1 MGLLRDGNNVEAD
14 NQSIAVGGS
23 VNAPI
28 TLINNYGPTPAELI
42 VAVKM
47 ALADNTTVSYIPGP
61 KEIEWQSE
69 LEKLIDQYGEQFE
82 RGQTKVAQ
90 TLFEGL
96 LSSQKE
102 NLTPHL
108 MYRVKANIAICMHVQ
123 GQHLEA
129 AKLLHEACDLSPETP
144 KAQANKVL
152 AYLLEN
158 KPREAYEYGLARL
171 KENPENENL
180 AAYTIQAIRVDS
192 TLPDPYP
199 EWDDKL
205 KSNIAVG
212 AAYIDYLQSK
222 ADPSWRD
229 LAKSLID
236 AEPEKTKNLAAQYYL
251 DKATQLFNGVGS
263 ETDGIDKLDILK
275 KACELY
281 EAEWNELLTGDR
293 TGIPQSIANTLNL
306 LICYGMLRN
315 KAAAEKVC
323 EFILSNYADDQQAME
338 LVLQASVDFN
348 LQDIFQRAVVG
359 SAIPEP
365 VKKKYSL
372 ANNIRLENWKELSK
386 IQDYQLERYDPSIKP
401 FACIACYASQA
412 IQRNAEGKRKLE
424 RYISQNTLEKKAR
437 TLLFDIATEC
447 NFPPIIQ
454 IAYEYGLSSVT
465 SASDY
470 DEKYLFANVA
480 KLLDDWRTIINLL
493 KGQPESA
500 KGAAK
505 NLLAVAYINDY
516 PIREDAAAFF
526 DEFSLEENVDNHS
539 NLLCGLF
546 YTKRR
551 DTPKACEL
559 LRRYLDQGGT
569 DSIAVLALSDMY
581 RLENNHEALY
591 ECVKLYDLEKL
602 EGTAAQKMHVAKL
615 LVSYGKPEAGM
626 EYAYSTYE
634 ANNKIAEVALG
645 YVHLFLSSE
654 KNVRIDT
661 CESIQA
667 GVHFKL
673 KSSEGNEV
681 EKYVPDNIEDL
692 MELNPEEVDLF
703 VKLSLGLK
711 SGESFTRSKLHQDVT
726 WSVVEIKHKYLKVFH
741 HILQNFEQEFPDATG
756 FWAMKME
763 GDGIQSLLD
772 FMKKSSEKEG
782 EIIDNFV
789 DMRIPIDFISAMW
802 NKDTFKV
809 AGLIRKFKTELYTC
823 TGTSEERFSAYA
835 IIEKHSNHGA
845 VLDSYTAAVAA
856 TTGALPILK
865 KLFGTV
871 TVSSSTIAKL
881 QLLSTEL
888 AASPGPGLSI
898 DWHDEQ
904 FIKFETTEEQKQQN
918 FDDLISHIESIKSN
932 CEVVNYSFPESIENT
947 VSQILDITG
956 PAPFETYYLAKQ
968 NNSIL
973 ISEDGYS
980 RDYAK
985 ALHEIADSAWLQAC
999 MDVAVNRGDVSFD
1012 DYCKFIVSIAQHR
1025 HSHVTLTFVTAK
1037 NIFDLDSSEGL
1048 FEFRA
1053 IAKYIG
1059 MRNAEVQS
1067 HYQLVQTFLDA
1078 EWSGNTTPKLKVLR
1092 GTGILLE
1099 NFTRIPRSLGYL
1111 TIFKRIS
1118 PELSLY
1124 IDEWLEG
1131 HFLSQY
1137 I

>member
-28 TLINNYGPTPAELI
+28 TLINNHGPTTAELI
-42 VAVKM
+42 AAVKM
-47 ALADNTTVSYIPGP
+47 AMADSTTVSYIPST

-69 LEKLIDQYGEQFE
+69 LEKLIDQYAEQFE
-82 RGQTKVAQ
+82 RGQTKIAQ

-102 NLTPHL
+102 NLTPYL

-123 GQHLEA
+123 GNHLEA

-152 AYLLEN
+152 AYLLES
-158 KPREAYEYGLARL
+158 KPREAYEYGIAKL
-171 KENPENENL
+171 KENPENENI
-180 AAYTIQAIRVDS
+180 AAYTIQAIRIDS

-199 EWDDKL
+199 SWDDKL
-205 KSNIAVG
+205 KNNVVVG
-212 AAYIDYLQSK
+212 AAYVDYLQSK
-222 ADPSWRD
+222 SDPSWRN
-229 LAKSLID
+229 LAKSLVD

-251 DKATQLFNGVGS
+251 DQATQLFNGAGS

-281 EAEWNELLTGDR
+281 EAEWNELLGGDR
-293 TGIPQSIANTLNL
+293 AGTHQSIASTLNL

-315 KAAAEKVC
+315 EAGVEKVC
-323 EFILSNYADDQQAME
+323 EFILANYADDQQAME

-348 LQDIFQRAVVG
+348 LQNLFQKAVAS
-359 SAIPEP
+359 SAPPEI
-365 VKKKYSL
+365 VKKKYIL
-372 ANNIRLENWKELSK
+372 ANNISLKNWKELSK
-386 IQDYQLERYDPSIKP
+386 TQDYQLERYDPGTKP
-401 FACIACYASQA
+401 FAYIACYASQA
-412 IQRNAEGKRKLE
+412 ILRNAEGKRKLE
-424 RYISQNTLEKKAR
+424 RYISQNNLDKKAR
-437 TLLFDIATEC
+437 TLLFEIAADC

-454 IAYEYGLSSVT
+454 IAYEYGLSRVT
-465 SASDY
+465 DASDY

-493 KGQPESA
+493 KGHPESA
-500 KGAAK
+500 QGSAK
-505 NLLAVAYINDY
+505 TLLAVAYINDY
-516 PIREDAAAFF
+516 PIREDAVAFF
-526 DEFSLEENVDNHS
+526 EDFSLEESVDNHS

-551 DTPKACEL
+551 DNPKACDL

-569 DSIAVLALSDMY
+569 DSIAVLALADMY

-602 EGTAAQKMHVAKL
+602 DGAAPQKMHVAKL
-615 LVSYGKPEAGM
+615 LMSYGKPETGI
-626 EYAYSTYE
+626 EYAYSIYDS
-634 ANNKIAEVALG
+634 NNKIAEVALS

-654 KNVRIDT
+654 SNVRIDN
-661 CESIQA
+661 CESVKA
-667 GVHFKL
+667 GVFFKL
-673 KSSEGNEV
+673 KSSEGNEI
-681 EKYVPDNIEDL
+681 EKYVPDNIDDL

-711 SGESFTRSKLHQDVT
+711 VGEFFTRSKLHQDVT
-726 WSVVEIKHKYLKVFH
+726 WSVVEIKHKYLKAFH
-741 HILQNFEQEFPDATG
+741 HILQNFEQEFPDSTG

-789 DMRIPIDFISAMW
+789 DMRIPIDFISAIW
-802 NKDTFKV
+802 HKDIFKV
-809 AGLIRKFKTELYTC
+809 ASLVRKFKKELYTC
-823 TGTSEERFSAYA
+823 DGTSKERFSAYA
-835 IIEKHSNHGA
+835 AIEKHLTHGA

-856 TTGALPILK
+856 ATGALPVLK

-871 TVSSSTIAKL
+871 KVSSSTVTTL
-881 QLLSTEL
+881 QHLSTEF
-888 AASPGPGLSI
+888 ATSPGPGFSI
-898 DWHDEQ
+898 DWHDDK
-904 FIKFETTEEQKQQN
+904 FIKIETTEEQKQQN
-918 FDDLISHIESIKSN
+918 LSVLLNHIESIKSH
-932 CEVVNYSFPESIENT
+932 CEIVNYSFPESIENT

-956 PAPFETYYLAKQ
+956 PAPFETYYLTKQ

-973 ISEDGYS
+973 ISDDGYS

-985 ALHEIADSAWLQAC
+985 ALHEISDSAWLQAC
-999 MDVAVNRGDVSFD
+999 MDVAVNRGDVSVD

-1025 HSHVTLTFVTAK
+1025 HSHVTLTYVTAK
-1037 NIFDLDSSEGL
+1037 KIFDLDSSEEL

-1067 HYQLVQTFLDA
+1067 HYQLVLTFLGG
-1078 EWSGNTTPKLKVLR
+1078 EWRGNTFPTLKVLK

-1099 NFTRIPRSLGYL
+1099 NFTRIPGSLEYL
-1111 TIFKRIS
+1111 NTFKLIS
-1118 PELSLY
+1118 PNLSSY
-1124 IDEWLEG
+1124 IDDWLAG
-1131 HFLSQY
+1131 HFL